1 MICFRKIQTNGNGN
15 NYDDSKSYAGYQSES
30 YESSATLYDNV
41 YDPEVKLKSSKQPN
55 NSSSRNVYLN
65 IPESSDEDDGENKS
79 SIDSEDD
86 SDSDSESDEES
97 KDGNEKHETNS
108 DRSCMKFME
117 INTEVKDMWNGNIAR
132 DLRKSIIKKLF
143 SK

>member
-65 IPESSDEDDGENKS
+65 IPESSDEDDRGNKS
-79 SIDSEDD
+79 GTDYGTDTD
-86 SDSDSESDEES
+86 SDAGPNEES
-97 KDGNEKHETNS
+97 KDGNEKHETDS

-117 INTEVKDMWNGNIAR
+117 INTEVKDMWNGNIAK